1 MLKANECR
9 EHAKRCVTMAVQ
21 ARDPAVRERL
31 SDTAQG
37 WARLASQ
44 LLDIEQMEKCR
55 DKQHRR
61 VA

>member
-9 EHAKRCVTMAVQ
+9 EHAKRCVTMAAE
-21 ARDPAVRERL
+21 ARDPVVRERL

-55 DKQHRR
+55 DIQHRR